1 MASPAPVRPFS
12 QPQLLGP
19 FLQHFVRQ
27 FRRTL
32 RRPCRVARRCGSG
45 GSAGSALSFYSSVL
59 WRWAR
64 AGMSPRCRAAKWSH
78 GEWSALTGSERALS
92 GLGGCGDRPL
102 LRPPVAPA
110 DTHHHYLQANVCA
123 SWKVGLLHHYHH
135 HRTPPL
141 LTVEMLYGNL
151 SGSLCKHRFL
161 IQQKIFPPVFF

>member
-78 GEWSALTGSERALS
+78 GKRLRLLEGRAVTPLPPPPHSSPPYGGNALWESFRK
-92 GLGGCGDRPL
+92 P
-102 LRPPVAPA
+102 
-110 DTHHHYLQANVCA
+110 LQAPFPDPA
-123 SWKVGLLHHYHH
+123 K
-135 HRTPPL
+135 
-141 LTVEMLYGNL
+141 NL
-151 SGSLCKHRFL
+151 STGLFL
-161 IQQKIFPPVFF
+161 N

>member
-78 GEWSALTGSERALS
+78 GQYSGSSRIDH
-92 GLGGCGDRPL
+92 CCCRICRPL
-102 LRPPVAPA
+102 CFTSHEA
-110 DTHHHYLQANVCA
+110 CGA
-123 SWKVGLLHHYHH
+123 SSK
-135 HRTPPL
+135 TSFSESTKICKTTFL
-141 LTVEMLYGNL
+141 LTVSEAW
-151 SGSLCKHRFL
+151 S
-161 IQQKIFPPVFF
+161 FPVI